1 MKTRSAARVRS
12 TTKKATGPTGSLAMR
27 AQEVVSLAEE
37 LGLLS
42 GARTHVVRGRMPIE
56 LVERAKQ
63 RTGITSDT
71 KLIEAALA
79 NIAVED
85 DYWAWMRKHR
95 GTISQ
100 DLDLEF

>member
-1 MKTRSAARVRS
+1 MKAGSVQRSGSS
-12 TTKKATGPTGSLAMR
+12 TKRPKGPTGSLAKR
-27 AQEVVSLAEE
+27 AREAVTLAEE

-42 GARTHVVRGRMPIE
+42 GARTHVVRGRMPVE

-85 DYWAWMRKHR
+85 DYWAWMRKHH
-95 GTISQ
+95 GTISP

>member
-1 MKTRSAARVRS
+1 MKTRDIQRVRS
-12 TTKKATGPTGSLAMR
+12 TAKKAAGPTGSLATR
-27 AQEVVSLAEE
+27 ASEVVSLAEE

-42 GARTHVVRGRMPIE
+42 GARTHVVRGRMPAE

-71 KLIEAALA
+71 KLIEVALA

-95 GTISQ
+95 GSINP

>member
-1 MKTRSAARVRS
+1 M
-12 TTKKATGPTGSLAMR
+12 
-27 AQEVVSLAEE
+27 
-37 LGLLS
+37 
-42 GARTHVVRGRMPIE
+42 E

-85 DYWAWMRKHR
+85 DYWAWMRKHH
-95 GTISQ
+95 GTISP